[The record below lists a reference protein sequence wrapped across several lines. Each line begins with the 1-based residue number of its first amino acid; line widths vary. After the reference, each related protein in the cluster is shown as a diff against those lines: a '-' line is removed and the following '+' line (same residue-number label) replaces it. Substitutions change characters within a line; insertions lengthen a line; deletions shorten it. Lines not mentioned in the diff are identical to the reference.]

1 MPDSYLLKIVLI
13 GEPGAGE
20 TSLRKRYMGSGFR
33 AVYQKT
39 IGVDI
44 AHLELKREDYNSTL
58 AFWDIAGDVE
68 FAHIRTSYFSGT
80 NTIIFVFDCTKTID
94 QEATKSWIEDISD
107 LSSTAPLSMVLLL
120 NKIDLKDQRV
130 LEVKDLEPISDQ
142 IKEIGIFDAVNI
154 FETSAKDGKGIEES
168 LEWILDHLVMTIRK
182 KKERMERIMDTGNYR
197 YAQFLMKPHGPE
209 LLYHNFIEMD
219 TDDIVDRLTLLGISY
234 IAALGQGHSYSS
246 GVFELPSGDIDGY
259 KTFSFS
265 HEISNSE
272 SEDTR
277 YSRLYSVFSLF
288 IKEEVA
294 ELMEIPQKTKDKLF
308 DIQKTL
314 RDITELT
321 KAHVEQTFKRMIE
334 TIIES
339 EC

>member
-13 GEPGAGE
+13 GEPGAGK
-20 TSLRKRYMGSGFR
+20 TSLRKRYLGSGFR

-80 NTIIFVFDCTKTID
+80 NTIIFVFDCTNPINQK
-94 QEATKSWIEDISD
+94 ATKRWIEDISD
-107 LSSTAPLSMVLLL
+107 LTTTAPLSMVLLL
-120 NKIDLKDQRV
+120 NKVDLKDQRV

-142 IKEIGIFDAVNI
+142 IKERGIFDAVKI

-168 LEWILDHLVMTIRK
+168 LKWILDQLLLTIGKRKERRK
-182 KKERMERIMDTGNYR
+182 KLMDFGNYR
-197 YAQFLMKPHGPE
+197 YALFLMKPHGPE
-209 LLYHNFIEMD
+209 LVYHNFIEMD
-219 TDDIVDRLTLLGISY
+219 KDEIVDRLTLLGISY

-246 GVFELPSGDIDGY
+246 GVFELPPGDIEGY
-259 KTFSFS
+259 KTISFS

-277 YSRLYSVFSLF
+277 YSSLYSVFSIF
-288 IKEEVA
+288 IKDEIA
-294 ELMEIPQKTKDKLF
+294 ELMEIPHKTKEKLF
-308 DIQKTL
+308 DIQRTL
-314 RDITELT
+314 RDITDLT
-321 KAHVEQTFKRMIE
+321 KAHVEQTFERMIE